1 MLLWRF
7 RVVFLLYFC
16 GKESDLKK
24 SLWFIWLVFLAVVS
38 VKAQNDTVVFSAKGG
53 FYEESF
59 ALQLHHVLTQ
69 NHIRYTT
76 NGNLPTAQSPLY
88 TEPLVLDTSLY
99 SKSDI
104 YTIVN
109 CPEQEFYLPDSVQH
123 CIVIHAAVFDENDS
137 CVSQVMTTAI
147 SSVLWVAIRMGC
159 LPFRFAP
166 TRSLCLIMRRVFLCQ
181 VSTLIL

>member
-1 MLLWRF
+1 MEKDRQCCFDDFVLF
-7 RVVFLLYFC
+7 FLLYFC

-76 NGNLPTAQSPLY
+76 NGNCPTAQS
-88 TEPLVLDTSLY
+88 
-99 SKSDI
+99 
-104 YTIVN
+104 
-109 CPEQEFYLPDSVQH
+109 H
-123 CIVIHAAVFDENDS
+123 
-137 CVSQVMTTAI
+137 
-147 SSVLWVAIRMGC
+147 
-159 LPFRFAP
+159 
-166 TRSLCLIMRRVFLCQ
+166 RRK
-181 VSTLIL
+181 